1 MKKKYNFCLFM
12 TLVLLAFLLVMSGL
26 RRRAGQTL
34 AARIAPEILRFHVIA
49 NSDSPEDQAIKL
61 EVKDLLLEEIRALAE
76 DRAETSAGTTD
87 SSTLES
93 VDTRDA
99 MVELITK
106 HRSDL
111 EHTAE
116 TYMSERGFDYP
127 AEIRLET
134 CEFPEKTYGD
144 MTFPAGI
151 YDAVRVVLGDGKGQN
166 FWCVLYPS
174 LCYMDSTYA
183 VVPDASKE
191 TLKSLI
197 SEDDFQALLC
207 ARKGTWRTNA
217 ANTQKPEQESSLP
230 RLTIRFKLAEL
241 FD

>member
-49 NSDSPEDQAIKL
+49 NSDSPEDQALKL

>member
-49 NSDSPEDQAIKL
+49 NSDSPEDQALKL

-217 ANTQKPEQESSLP
+217 ANTQKSEQESSLP